1 MRRTNGAS
9 AENNLVARHDK
20 RFAAPLD
27 LDPGGSRAVEEEP
40 PHQTVRLN
48 GQVQPMPGLTQMTDG
63 SAVANPVGVVERG
76 RADASRFRVVV
87 VSTIGKTGSTTRLIE
102 SNLARE
108 PGVAREPVSDDG
120 AIIAMEC
127 IGEILVIF
135 QLAKVG
141 E

>member
-1 MRRTNGAS
+1 S

-27 LDPGGSRAVEEEP
+27 LDAGGARAVEQEP

-48 GQVQPMPGLTQMTDG
+48 GQVQPMSGLTQVTEG
-63 SAVANPVGVVERG
+63 GAVANPFGVVEWG
-76 RADASRFRVVV
+76 RTNSGRFWMVV
-87 VSTIGKTGSTTRLIE
+87 VSTIGKTGGTTRLVE
-102 SNLARE
+102 GDLARE
-108 PGVAREPVSDDG
+108 PGITRKPVSDDG
-120 AIIAMEC
+120 ASVAMKF

-135 QLAKVG
+135 QLAKVR